1 MEILYYNYNKSK
13 RAKIMEVNAFE
24 EHKD

>member
-1 MEILYYNYNKSK
+1 METLYYNYNKSK